1 MQGRHFGRRG
11 LMAAGLLAAPP
22 AALAQPG
29 ATWPTRPIRIV
40 VPFAAG
46 GNTDAIA
53 RLTAEMLGEVLGVPA
68 IVENR
73 AGAGGLIAAEAVA
86 RAAPDGTTLLMA
98 AVAVLAVAPAAAS
111 GPPRF
116 DPIAD
121 FTPVALLATNP
132 FVLTVHRSVPATTLA
147 EFVALGRAQAGRAVY
162 ATGGVGSMGHLTTLL
177 FLQRAGFEATHV
189 PYRGGGPAMTDV
201 LAGQVPSYF
210 ANLSEA
216 LPHARNPDVRL
227 LAVSGATRAPQLP
240 DVPTVAEQGFAGFAT
255 ITWNGLVGPA
265 RLPPE
270 IVARINAAVAQ
281 RAADPRVQ
289 ARFLAIG
296 VELAPTTPAAFGQ
309 NIAEDVATYR
319 ALIRSSNITID

>member
-1 MQGRHFGRRG
+1 MTQTMFGRRG
-11 LMAAGLLAAPP
+11 LVAAGLLAAPAVAWGQ
-22 AALAQPG
+22 AAP
-29 ATWPTRPIRIV
+29 WPSRPIRIV

-53 RLTAEMLGEVLGVPA
+53 RLTAEMLSEVLGVPA
-68 IVENR
+68 VVENR
-73 AGAGGLIAAEAVA
+73 AGAGGLIAAEAVS
-86 RAAPDGTTLLMA
+86 RAAPDGYTLLMA

-116 DPIAD
+116 DPVAD
-121 FTPVALLATNP
+121 FTPIALLATNP
-132 FVLTVHRSVPATTLA
+132 FVLVVHRSVPATTLA
-147 EFVALGRAQAGRAVY
+147 EYVALGRGQSGRVAY

-177 FLQRAGFEATHV
+177 FLERAGFEATHV

-240 DVPTVAEQGFAGFAT
+240 DVPTVAEQGFAGFST

-265 RLPPE
+265 RMPPE
-270 IVARINAAVAQ
+270 AVARINAAVAQ

-319 ALIRSSNITID
+319 TLIRTSNITID

>member
-1 MQGRHFGRRG
+1 MRFGRRG
-11 LMAAGLLAAPP
+11 VLGAGLLASP
-22 AALAQPG
+22 AWAQAG
-29 ATWPTRPIRIV
+29 WPARPIRIV

-53 RLTAEMLGEVLGVPA
+53 RLTAEMLTEALPGQV

-73 AGAGGLIAAEAVA
+73 AGAGGLIAGEAVA
-86 RAAPDGTTLLMA
+86 RAAPDGYTLLMA

-116 DPIAD
+116 DPVAD

-132 FVLTVHRSVPATTLA
+132 FVLVVHRSVPARSLA
-147 EFVALGRAQAGRAVY
+147 EFVALGRAQAGRTAY
-162 ATGGVGSMGHLTTLL
+162 ASGGVGSMGHLTTLL
-177 FLQRAGFEATHV
+177 FQQAAGFEATHV

-216 LPHARNPDVRL
+216 LPHARSPEVRL
-227 LAVSGATRAPQLP
+227 LAVSGPARAPQLP
-240 DVPTVAEQGFAGFAT
+240 DVPTVAEQGFPGFAT

-265 RLPPE
+265 RLPAE
-270 IVARINAAVAQ
+270 VVARVNAAVAQ
-281 RAADPRVQ
+281 RAALPAVRE
-289 ARFLAIG
+289 RFLAIG
-296 VELAPTTPAAFGQ
+296 VELAPESPAAFGAR
-309 NIAEDVATYR
+309 IAEDVASYR
-319 ALIRSSNITID
+319 RLIRNSAIVID

>member
-1 MQGRHFGRRG
+1 MFLRIKRAVG
-11 LMAAGLLAAPP
+11 L
-22 AALAQPG
+22 
-29 ATWPTRPIRIV
+29 
-40 VPFAAG
+40 
-46 GNTDAIA
+46 
-53 RLTAEMLGEVLGVPA
+53 
-68 IVENR
+68 
-73 AGAGGLIAAEAVA
+73 
-86 RAAPDGTTLLMA
+86 
-98 AVAVLAVAPAAAS
+98 LAVAPAAAS

-240 DVPTVAEQGFAGFAT
+240 DVPTLAEALLPGFEAT
-255 ITWNGLVGPA
+255 TWGMVIAPANLPPALLA
-265 RLPPE
+265 RLSTDCAAAVRRPDV
-270 IVARINAAVAQ
+270 VARHAALGAEVVTTSPEET
-281 RAADPRVQ
+281 RRFVQ
-289 ARFLAIG
+289 AEMTKWA
-296 VELAPTTPAAFGQ
+296 EAAARAGIQPQ
-309 NIAEDVATYR
+309 NVAG
-319 ALIRSSNITID
+319 